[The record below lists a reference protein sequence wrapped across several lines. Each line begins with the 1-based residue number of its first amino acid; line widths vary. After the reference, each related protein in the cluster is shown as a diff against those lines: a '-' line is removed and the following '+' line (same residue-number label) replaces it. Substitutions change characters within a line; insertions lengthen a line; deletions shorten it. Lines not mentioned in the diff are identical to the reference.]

1 MRENYKEIPSLT
13 MTKFFQEYS
22 WLGIQSVTAWY
33 SLFMVDDV
41 GNEVVVGFV
50 LNQILK
56 FVLQLKTFLL
66 KVLVVHQIPVGGV
79 AVTTGGI

>member
-1 MRENYKEIPSLT
+1 M
-13 MTKFFQEYS
+13 
-22 WLGIQSVTAWY
+22 Y
-33 SLFMVDDV
+33 SLFVVDDV

-66 KVLVVHQIPVGGV
+66 KILVVQHIPVGGV
-79 AVTTGGI
+79 AIATGGI